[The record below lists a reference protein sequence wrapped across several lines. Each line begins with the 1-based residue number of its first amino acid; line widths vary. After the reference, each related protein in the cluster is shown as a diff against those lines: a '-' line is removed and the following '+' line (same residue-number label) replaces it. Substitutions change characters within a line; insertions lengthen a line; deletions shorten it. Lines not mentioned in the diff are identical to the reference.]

1 MEFPEAVQSF
11 LQFVLV
17 WIGFGT
23 VCGLLAKGIMPG
35 RDPGGSVAT
44 LAMGIAGSLIGC
56 GLCSYFSGGKMAISP
71 LGPLG
76 FVVATAGA
84 FLILFFYRLLGGY
97 IFVEGDSEPH
107 YLRRRRRRRRYGAA
121 HYE

>member
-1 MEFPEAVQSF
+1 MEFPEVVKEF
-11 LQFVLV
+11 MNLVLM

-35 RDPGGSVAT
+35 RDPGGTIAT
-44 LAMGIAGSLIGC
+44 LSMGIAGSLIGC
-56 GLCSYFSGGKMAISP
+56 GICAYFTGYKIDL

-97 IFVEGDSEPH
+97 FFVEGDAEPH
-107 YLRRRRRRRRYGAA
+107 YLRRRRRRRRSQAA
-121 HYE
+121 YYD